1 MSRRWADVRR
11 TVVIDAA
18 LTAAHSACV
27 VPRPGRRNVSVW
39 VSRRFRVA
47 EATRHI
53 AIDKSPLPLI
63 PYSTIMNKSTE

>member
-1 MSRRWADVRR
+1 MQGDVRR
-11 TVVIDAA
+11 TVV

-27 VPRPGRRNVSVW
+27 VPRPGGGATWVSVW

-53 AIDKSPLPLI
+53 AIDKSPLALI

>member
-1 MSRRWADVRR
+1 MSRRWVDVRR

-39 VSRRFRVA
+39 VSRRRFRVA

-53 AIDKSPLPLI
+53 AIDKSRLL
-63 PYSTIMNKSTE
+63 